1 MAGLT
6 AAQARCINCKT
17 AVKPD
22 RDDCPKCGDP
32 VWPKIR
38 IEKEVKIMEQIKAT
52 TTFEKAKPI
61 GTTLSDEQGAA
72 LRDIRGWF
80 QNEAYRGQPFFLAGA
95 AGTGKTTLARHL
107 REALGVEP
115 VFGAYTGKA
124 AHVLRRKGVP
134 ASTIHSAI
142 YQPTD
147 NYEVRSELLSART
160 ELADL
165 EALKLELKTTSPANH
180 LTLLT
185 DAGWADALEFTGALS
200 ETSERVE
207 TLEAALRRP
216 TFELNPAS
224 PWADADLIVLDE
236 VSMVNTAIAT
246 DIESFG
252 VPVLVLGDI
261 EQLPP
266 IEGGGYYTRRE
277 PDFTLEQV
285 HRQALE
291 SPVYALATDIRK
303 GVPWP
308 VEKVSL
314 AKAMAADQ
322 IIVWKND
329 TRWNLTEKIREKL
342 GRPAGVPVAGDRVM
356 CLVNNKQDLGIFN
369 GQQFEVLDADGSV
382 MLLADDDG
390 AERWIPYF
398 SEGFHG
404 LAGEKE
410 MKDKRRAWRGGTGA
424 FTFAQVITCHKA
436 QGSEW
441 DSVYVVDQTA
451 QMWKSTA
458 EEKRRWAYT
467 AVSRASTSVTIARVG
482 LV

>member
-1 MAGLT
+1 MATLT
-6 AAQARCINCKT
+6 AAEGRCINCKT
-17 AVKPD
+17 AMKPD
-22 RDDCPKCGDP
+22 RDDCPKCGDRVRP
-32 VWPKIR
+32 VIR
-38 IEKEVKIMEQIKAT
+38 QAPMSLPPGNPPRKGDNVIQLT
-52 TTFEKAKPI
+52 
-61 GTTLSDEQGAA
+61 DEQAEA
-72 LRDIRGWF
+72 LFAIHTWYLGETRH
-80 QNEAYRGQPFFLAGA
+80 QPFFLAGA

-107 REALGVEP
+107 AQALGVAP

-147 NYEVRSELLSART
+147 NYEVRTEHRAVLDEIAGIKSSGVWDTEPDARARVA
-160 ELADL
+160 EL
-165 EALKLELKTTSPANH
+165 EAEAN
-180 LTLLT
+180 
-185 DAGWADALEFTGALS
+185 A
-200 ETSERVE
+200 
-207 TLEAALRRP
+207 LEAALRRP

-236 VSMVNTAIAT
+236 VSMVNTAMAR

-266 IEGGGYYTRRE
+266 IEGGGWYTRRE

-314 AKAMAADQ
+314 QRAMDADQ
-322 IIVWKND
+322 IIVWKNA

-342 GRPAGVPVAGDRVM
+342 GRPKGVPVAGDKVM
-356 CLVNNKQDLGIFN
+356 CLVNNKKDLGIFN
-369 GQQFEVLDADGSV
+369 GQQFEVVTGDLEGDGDF
-382 MLLADDDG
+382 LLRDDDG
-390 AERWIPYF
+390 KERWFAYF
-398 SEGFHG
+398 SEGFQG

-410 MKDKRRAWRGGTGA
+410 MKDKRRAWRGGVGA
-424 FTFAQVITCHKA
+424 FTFAQVITAHKA

-451 QMWKSTA
+451 QMWKSTV
-458 EEKRRWAYT
+458 EEKRRWMYT
-467 AVSRASTSVTIARVG
+467 ATSRASTSVTIAAVRA
-482 LV
+482 

>member
-1 MAGLT
+1 MATLT
-6 AAQARCINCKT
+6 AAEGRCLNCKT
-17 AVKPD
+17 AIKPD
-22 RDDCPKCGDP
+22 RDDCPKCGDRVRP
-32 VWPKIR
+32 VVRQAPMSPPPGNPPRKG
-38 IEKEVKIMEQIKAT
+38 ENVVQLTGEQA
-52 TTFEKAKPI
+52 E
-61 GTTLSDEQGAA
+61 A
-72 LRDIRGWF
+72 LFAIHTWYLGETRH
-80 QNEAYRGQPFFLAGA
+80 QPFFLAGA

-107 REALGVEP
+107 AQALGVAP
-115 VFGAYTGKA
+115 AFGAYTGKA

-147 NYEVRSELLSART
+147 NYEVRAEHRNLT
-160 ELADL
+160 TQLADRL
-165 EALKLELKTTSPANH
+165 GISVEEQSEEEIRTTQG
-180 LTLLT
+180 LLQKI
-185 DAGWADALEFTGALS
+185 AD
-200 ETSERVE
+200 
-207 TLEAALRRP
+207 LEAALRRP
-216 TFELNPAS
+216 SFELNPDS

-236 VSMVNTAIAT
+236 VSMVNTAMAT

-314 AKAMAADQ
+314 QRAMDADQ
-322 IIVWKND
+322 IIVWKNA

-342 GRPAGVPVAGDRVM
+342 GRPKGVPVPGDKVM
-356 CLVNNKQDLGIFN
+356 CLVNNKKDLGIFN
-369 GQQFEVLDADGSV
+369 GQQFEVVEVNASKGAF
-382 MLLADDDG
+382 LLLDDDG
-390 AERWIPYF
+390 AERWIEYYH
-398 SEGFHG
+398 EGFVS

-410 MKDKRRAWRGGTGA
+410 MKDKRRAWRGGIGA

-467 AVSRASTSVTIARVG
+467 AVSRASTSVTVAAVRA
-482 LV
+482 

>member
-1 MAGLT
+1 VRKALQVCYCRGMATLT
-6 AAQARCINCKT
+6 AAEGRCLNCKT
-17 AVKPD
+17 AIKPD
-22 RDDCPKCGDP
+22 RDGCPKCGDR
-32 VWPKIR
+32 VRPKT
-38 IEKEVKIMEQIKAT
+38 KEVKPVDTTPPRATYLSHEQAR
-52 TTFEKAKPI
+52 
-61 GTTLSDEQGAA
+61 A
-72 LRDIRGWF
+72 LEEIVLWFTSAQRD
-80 QNEAYRGQPFFLAGA
+80 QPFFLAGA
-95 AGTGKTTLARHL
+95 AGTGKTTLAREIGPTL
-107 REALGVEP
+107 SIEP

-142 YQPTD
+142 YQPMD
-147 NYEVRSELLSART
+147 NAEVRAELLRKRDEQAR
-160 ELADL
+160 
-165 EALKLELKTTSPANH
+165 
-180 LTLLT
+180 LTMERAPSGMEISRLT
-185 DAGWADALEFTGALS
+185 CLPDEIAA
-200 ETSERVE
+200 
-207 TLEAALRRP
+207 LEAALRRP
-216 TFELNPAS
+216 TFELNPVS
-224 PWADADLIVLDE
+224 EWADADLIVLDE
-236 VSMVNTAIAT
+236 VSMVNAAMAR

-266 IEGGGYYTRRE
+266 IEGSGYYTRRE

-314 AKAMAADQ
+314 QRAMEADQ

-342 GRPAGVPVAGDRVM
+342 GRPKGVPVAGDRVM
-356 CLVNNKQDLGIFN
+356 CLVNNRQDLGIFN
-369 GQQFEVLDADGSV
+369 GQQFEVIEVDA
-382 MLLADDDG
+382 MTMTFLLRDDDG
-390 AERWIPYF
+390 KERWSSYF
-398 SEGFHG
+398 PEGFQG

-410 MKDKRRAWRGGTGA
+410 MKDKRRAWRGGVGA

-458 EEKRRWAYT
+458 QEKRRWMYT
-467 AVSRASTSVTIARVG
+467 ATSRASRSVTIAAVRP
-482 LV
+482 